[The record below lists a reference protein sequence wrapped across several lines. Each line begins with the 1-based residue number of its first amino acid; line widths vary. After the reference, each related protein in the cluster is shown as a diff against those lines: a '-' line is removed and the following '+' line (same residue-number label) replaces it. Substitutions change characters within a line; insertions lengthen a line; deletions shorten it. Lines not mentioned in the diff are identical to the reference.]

1 MKEAGVWNS
10 PAPSRPTGP
19 TDEQLSAELRKW
31 TGGTPAVQPVG
42 ELLDRHWEAAFTYAR
57 LCTDGPGP
65 AGMLTTAAFTRL
77 FGETLRHH
85 GPAFAWRPH
94 LLVTV
99 RRIAAEWD
107 GDHRRTS
114 LHPDLTAA
122 SRDGTRPAALLLPP
136 PERRLLS
143 GAFQRL
149 PQSARCLLWHAEAE
163 SEPLD
168 VPALLLG
175 LDVEGAGVERDRA
188 RDRLRE
194 ECLQLHRELAPGAEC
209 RTYQRML
216 DVTCRRAHAAVDPD
230 LAVHLDGCAHCR
242 HTADQLTRFPDGLG
256 TALAEAVLGWGA
268 RAYAERRARAA
279 EPGAAP
285 VPVPERA
292 AEAALLDLSGRPDTG
307 TLPPP
312 PAPLPGDGPATEAPA
327 SPVPRARRRG
337 GPRPGGT
344 PAGAGSRAARKA
356 ARRATRRRHLAVGA
370 LTVGAVVVLPLVLW
384 SAAGSDEDGTGRD
397 AAARPSATPEDGRDR
412 GRGGPSRAGADGA
425 AVQGALRGR
434 LHNSAAD
441 LCVAVVGNR
450 VAEDA
455 ETELTA
461 CSSAAV
467 QQWTYERD
475 GLLRNVARPDLCL
488 DSRLGYAVRLAACA
502 DGTGDRAGAMRYD
515 FTVRGAL
522 IPRSDQRLALAPAAT
537 DGSGALVLKNR
548 TDDDP
553 QRWTLD
559 DAAPDLR
566 MKAVTWDTEI
576 TAPPASTPSPVPP
589 AAPAPSTTAPRPT
602 TSAPACADGPTCAE
616 SGREDAAAHDH
627 GYGGGFGYGDGRSR
641 QDGDDPR
648 YDRRRR

>member
-1 MKEAGVWNS
+1 MWNS
-10 PAPSRPTGP
+10 PAPSRPSGP
-19 TDEQLSAELRKW
+19 TDEQLSDELRKW

-99 RRIAAEWD
+99 RRIAAEWE
-107 GDHRRTS
+107 GDHRRAS

-122 SRDGTRPAALLLPP
+122 SRDGTRPAALLPP

-175 LDVEGAGVERDRA
+175 LDTEGARVERDRA

-194 ECLQLHRELAPGAEC
+194 ECLQLHRELAPGTEC
-209 RTYQRML
+209 RNYQRML

-230 LAVHLDGCAHCR
+230 LAAHLDGCTHCR
-242 HTADQLTRFPDGLG
+242 HTADQLSRFPDGLG

-268 RAYAERRARAA
+268 RPYAESRARAA
-279 EPGAAP
+279 GPGTARVPAP
-285 VPVPERA
+285 GRA
-292 AEAALLDLSGRPDTG
+292 AEAALLGLPSRPDTG
-307 TLPPP
+307 TPPP
-312 PAPLPGDGPATEAPA
+312 PAGLPGEGPVDGAPSSPA
-327 SPVPRARRRG
+327 PRARRRT
-337 GPRPGGT
+337 GPRPGGA

-356 ARRATRRRHLAVGA
+356 ARRATRRRHLAAGA
-370 LTVGAVVVLPLVLW
+370 LTVTAVVVLPLVLW
-384 SAAGSDEDGTGRD
+384 SAAGSDEDTTGRD
-397 AAARPSATPEDGRDR
+397 AAARPSAPAEDGRD
-412 GRGGPSRAGADGA
+412 GDGGGTSRAGAEGGA
-425 AVQGALRGR
+425 VEGALRGR
-434 LHNSAAD
+434 LHNSASD
-441 LCVAVVGNR
+441 LCVAVVGDR
-450 VAEDA
+450 AAEDA

-475 GLLRNVARPDLCL
+475 GLLRNVTRPDLCL

-502 DGTGDRAGAMRYD
+502 DATGGRAGSMRYD

-566 MKAVTWDTEI
+566 MKAVTWDSEVTGPS
-576 TAPPASTPSPVPP
+576 ASPAGSPVPPAAAPAP
-589 AAPAPSTTAPRPT
+589 AAPAPSTTAPRP
-602 TSAPACADGPTCAE
+602 APSGTGCADGRACAE
-616 SGREDAAAHDH
+616 DGRAEA
-627 GYGGGFGYGDGRSR
+627 GGHGYGDGGRGHHDR
-641 QDGDDPR
+641 DGHR
-648 YDRRRR
+648 YDGRCR